1 MHFLVNIISPFPI
14 TDVHQ
19 LHIAK
24 INRLMSVSH
33 CKTGIWIRGRNNRLQ
48 KRATDKM
55 FQWLYAN
62 SLYLRVVTK
71 RTLPGDWKEMALH
84 CLAYSSD
91 FPHEYKLS
99 WLKQRQVLATT
110 DRWLAEHSDNRL
122 ANIGPPPPHTFG
134 PCSRGERVMC
144 SHPSKCPWRCVS
156 WAKKKADPV
165 MFKLCRLSLVKE
177 APSVICL
184 RPIICIHGSKH

>member
-55 FQWLYAN
+55 FQ
-62 SLYLRVVTK
+62 
-71 RTLPGDWKEMALH
+71 
-84 CLAYSSD
+84 
-91 FPHEYKLS
+91 
-99 WLKQRQVLATT
+99 
-110 DRWLAEHSDNRL
+110 
-122 ANIGPPPPHTFG
+122 
-134 PCSRGERVMC
+134 
-144 SHPSKCPWRCVS
+144 
-156 WAKKKADPV
+156 
-165 MFKLCRLSLVKE
+165 
-177 APSVICL
+177 
-184 RPIICIHGSKH
+184 